1 VGILSGGGVFMQ
13 DWDRMAMIG
22 VGVLVSIYTGW
33 QSRQLWRRRKVLP
46 LVGIGLLMMIAVGL
60 PTVLSF
66 LSR

>member
-1 VGILSGGGVFMQ
+1 MQ